1 MSKYSD
7 VLEKFLDFQRRS
19 SDRPNEEEL
28 LKIHEDAKP
37 YTEDFLRE
45 GFEPESLIKILGFET
60 ILDHSDLADE
70 NVLDLARKKWVRK
83 NIKAVLK
90 NDFKNLPYN
99 ITPTFVAKNCDERY
113 LHDLAEDCML
123 IESYVDE
130 GGDSKVLFDR
140 VVEVYGYKDYDV
152 IATVITYGSVS
163 EFDEDKLRESFAEAK
178 LVDANKDYYAQLLT
192 VSGYWSYDDAEKIA
206 SGKLY

>member
-45 GFEPESLIKILGFET
+45 GFDPESLIKILGFEA

-70 NVLDLARKKWVRK
+70 NVLDLARKEWVEE
-83 NIKAVLK
+83 NIESIFEE
-90 NDFKNLPYN
+90 NFENLSYGV
-99 ITPTFVAKNCDERY
+99 TPTFVAKNCDETH
-113 LHDLAEDCML
+113 LHDLASDGML
-123 IESYVDE
+123 VKFYANK
-130 GGDSKVLFDR
+130 GGDPDVLFNR
-140 VVEVYGYKDYDV
+140 VVDTYGYEDYDV
-152 IATVITYGSVS
+152 VSIIIGYGLVS
-163 EFDEDKLRESFAEAK
+163 EFDEEKLRESFAAAELSDTNKGYYVSLLKATGFWDYEGAKK
-178 LVDANKDYYAQLLT
+178 LVSGQYY
-192 VSGYWSYDDAEKIA
+192 
-206 SGKLY
+206 